1 VRQAK
6 WEKSEIL
13 NINDIFQQTNQ
24 FQEWFLKKYLYINT
38 LRAYFDAQ
46 VPIYYTTLSQGGP
59 LGSQ

>member
-13 NINDIFQQTNQ
+13 KINEIFQQTNQ
-24 FQEWFLKKYLYINT
+24 FQEWFIKKYLYINA

-46 VPIYYTTLSQGGP
+46 LPIYYTTLSQGGP
-59 LGSQ
+59 